1 MSTITLEKAVE
12 VCREIEDKL
21 KPIGYHCGLTGSIL
35 YKGESEKD
43 IDIIVYPHQI
53 KETVSLNKILDT
65 LGVYTEMYGTQGCQK
80 PSCVSSGGLCR
91 VLRCIQAA
99 SYAVDWS
106 RSRPCASTAL
116 PGPHT

>member
-80 PSCVSSGGLCR
+80 PLTIAPSTTDKLVVVCEYKGIR
-91 VLRCIQAA
+91 VDLFVLQ
-99 SYAVDWS
+99 
-106 RSRPCASTAL
+106 
-116 PGPHT
+116 